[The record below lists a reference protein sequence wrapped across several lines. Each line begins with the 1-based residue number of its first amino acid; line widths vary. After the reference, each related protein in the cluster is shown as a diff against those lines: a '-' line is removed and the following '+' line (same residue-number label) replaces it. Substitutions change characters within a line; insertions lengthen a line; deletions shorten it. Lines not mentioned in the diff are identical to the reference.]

1 MALTTILL
9 ELNWI
14 LNQRKRNV
22 ERNWI
27 LSTKT
32 TKPTENKVFSKAS
45 SYYVSKKILQ
55 SHFFL
60 KKSALCL
67 IMLIM
72 LCTIKLTQMLNKVEF
87 IIKQFNWKRNVFV
100 PRRITI
106 NQTAALLHLILAK
119 NRLCILALIRF
130 SQEIGKNEPPRFLFF
145 LTKNT

>member
-1 MALTTILL
+1 MHYGKSEMALTTILL

-14 LNQRKRNV
+14 LNQRERNV

-60 KKSALCL
+60 KK
-67 IMLIM
+67 I
-72 LCTIKLTQMLNKVEF
+72 CTL
-87 IIKQFNWKRNVFV
+87 FNHADHVVHN
-100 PRRITI
+100 
-106 NQTAALLHLILAK
+106 
-119 NRLCILALIRF
+119 
-130 SQEIGKNEPPRFLFF
+130 
-145 LTKNT
+145 